1 MAYQK
6 KLLLLDNMCY
16 LGKKHSLFYSQLSN
30 IKVIKYSAA
39 LYKIQSRKSMFCPN
53 IVISVYPYT
62 TMMSW
67 DLKTL
72 VMNTNTE
79 ILAELGTI
87 SEVNSKTCKL

>member
-6 KLLLLDNMCY
+6 KHLWNNMCY
-16 LGKKHSLFYSQLSN
+16 LGKKNSLFYSQLSN
-30 IKVIKYSAA
+30 IKATNYTDA
-39 LYKIQSRKSMFCPN
+39 LYKIQSTKSMFCPN

-72 VMNTNTE
+72 VMNINTE
-79 ILAELGTI
+79 LLAELRQ
-87 SEVNSKTCKL
+87 SLK

>member
-1 MAYQK
+1 MASQK
-6 KLLLLDNMCY
+6 KHLLNMCY

-30 IKVIKYSAA
+30 IKVTKSSAA

-72 VMNTNTE
+72 VMNTST
-79 ILAELGTI
+79 ELGQ
-87 SEVNSKTCKL
+87 NLDNL

>member
-6 KLLLLDNMCY
+6 KNLLNNMCY
-16 LGKKHSLFYSQLSN
+16 LRKKHSLFYSQLSN
-30 IKVIKYSAA
+30 IKVTNYSAA

-62 TMMSW
+62 SMMSW
-67 DLKTL
+67 DLETL

-79 ILAELGTI
+79 LLAELRQ
-87 SEVNSKTCKL
+87 SLK

>member
-1 MAYQK
+1 MASQK
-6 KLLLLDNMCY
+6 KHLLNMCY
-16 LGKKHSLFYSQLSN
+16 LGKKYSFFYSQLSN
-30 IKVIKYSAA
+30 IKVTKSSAA

-72 VMNTNTE
+72 VMNTST
-79 ILAELGTI
+79 ELGQ
-87 SEVNSKTCKL
+87 NLDNL

>member
-1 MAYQK
+1 MAYHK
-6 KLLLLDNMCY
+6 KLLLNNMCY

-30 IKVIKYSAA
+30 IKLTKHSAA
-39 LYKIQSRKSMFCPN
+39 LYKMQSRKSMFCRD

-72 VMNTNTE
+72 AMNTNTE
-79 ILAELGTI
+79 LLAEFRQSL
-87 SEVNSKTCKL
+87 K

>member
-1 MAYQK
+1 
-6 KLLLLDNMCY
+6 MCY

-30 IKVIKYSAA
+30 SKVTKYSAA
-39 LYKIQSRKSMFCPN
+39 LYKIQSRNGMFCPN

-72 VMNTNTE
+72 VMNTPTE
-79 ILAELGTI
+79 LLAERRQSL
-87 SEVNSKTCKL
+87 K

>member
-1 MAYQK
+1 MVYQK
-6 KLLLLDNMCY
+6 KHLLNNMCY

-72 VMNTNTE
+72 VMNIPTE
-79 ILAELGTI
+79 LLAELRQ
-87 SEVNSKTCKL
+87 SLK

>member
-6 KLLLLDNMCY
+6 KNLLNNMCY

-30 IKVIKYSAA
+30 IKVTKYSAA

-79 ILAELGTI
+79 LLVQLRQ
-87 SEVNSKTCKL
+87 SLK

>member
-16 LGKKHSLFYSQLSN
+16 LGKKNSLFYSQLSN
-30 IKVIKYSAA
+30 IKVTKYSAG

-62 TMMSW
+62 TKMSW
-67 DLKTL
+67 DLKAL

-79 ILAELGTI
+79 LLAELRQ
-87 SEVNSKTCKL
+87 SLK

>member
-6 KLLLLDNMCY
+6 KHFLNNMCY
-16 LGKKHSLFYSQLSN
+16 LGKKHSLSYSQLSN
-30 IKVIKYSAA
+30 IKVTKYSAA

-53 IVISVYPYT
+53 IVISVYRYT
-62 TMMSW
+62 TMMSR

-79 ILAELGTI
+79 LLVELG
-87 SEVNSKTCKL
+87 NL